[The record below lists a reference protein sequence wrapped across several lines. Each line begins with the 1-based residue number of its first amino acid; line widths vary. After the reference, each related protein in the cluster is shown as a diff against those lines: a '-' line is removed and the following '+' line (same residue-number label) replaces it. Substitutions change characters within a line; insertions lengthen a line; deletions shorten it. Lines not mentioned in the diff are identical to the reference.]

1 MCFEPEKKE
10 VPRPDNRAEGVGA
23 LQGALQGL
31 RGMMAGLMLDV
42 RPFKGGPKVKPLV
55 NSDAVDGWALKVY
68 EGLWGNE
75 GGVLNELGL
84 NRGSVGKS
92 ISSLDDAGAIV
103 AENGLKVTKGTWIT
117 AGVVSLGTNL
127 YDYTIGEHKDIGW
140 ESHEFVVSTGVD
152 ILAAVGIGLVAA
164 TIVSLAVP
172 LLPVTLSAAA
182 VVGAT
187 ALIGIGISALV
198 STPHPIPG
206 YAEPTS
212 VSDAIKGGINT
223 GVDKAQSWWQENF
236 GG

>member
-1 MCFEPEKKE
+1 
-10 VPRPDNRAEGVGA
+10 
-23 LQGALQGL
+23 
-31 RGMMAGLMLDV
+31 
-42 RPFKGGPKVKPLV
+42 
-55 NSDAVDGWALKVY
+55 
-68 EGLWGNE
+68 
-75 GGVLNELGL
+75 LGL
-84 NRGSVGKS
+84 NRGAVGKS

-103 AENGLKVTKGTWIT
+103 TENGLKVTKGTWIT